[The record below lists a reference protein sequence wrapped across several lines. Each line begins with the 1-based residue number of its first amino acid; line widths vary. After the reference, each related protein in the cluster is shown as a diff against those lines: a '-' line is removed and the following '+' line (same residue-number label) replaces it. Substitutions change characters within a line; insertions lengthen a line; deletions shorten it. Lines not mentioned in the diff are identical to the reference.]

1 MSLSDWLKQGWLT
14 EHRTS
19 ASEIS
24 DLLALAERDLAASR
38 TPGLDADWRLN
49 IAYNA
54 ALQLATAALAASGY
68 RAAREAHHHRVLQ
81 SLAFTIGASAGLV
94 QQLDQFRRKRN
105 LGAYERAGLVSD
117 LEADELYALATRLQE
132 MVVAWLKREHPGL
145 LKA

>member
-1 MSLSDWLKQGWLT
+1 MSLSDWLRQGWLT

-38 TPGLDADWRLN
+38 TPGLEADWRLN

-54 ALQLATAALAASGY
+54 ALQLATAALGASGY
-68 RAAREAHHHRVLQ
+68 RASRDAHHYRVLQ
-81 SLAFTIGASAGLV
+81 SLAFTIGASASLV

-132 MVVAWLKREHPGL
+132 MVVAWLDREYPEL